1 VILRC
6 ADLEKEDPGRKA
18 NNVFRTLNTRPFESL
33 AARHAVSLWLGQ
45 LRAPFVLVVA

>member
-18 NNVFRTLNTRPFESL
+18 NNVFRTP
-33 AARHAVSLWLGQ
+33 
-45 LRAPFVLVVA
+45 